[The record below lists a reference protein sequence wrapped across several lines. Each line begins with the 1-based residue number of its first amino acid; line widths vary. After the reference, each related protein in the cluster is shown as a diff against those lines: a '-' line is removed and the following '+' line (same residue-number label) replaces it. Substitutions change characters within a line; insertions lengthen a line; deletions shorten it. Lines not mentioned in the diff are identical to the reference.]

1 MHWAAHGKTA
11 AEVITERS
19 DASRPNMGLTTWAG
33 SRPKKSDAGI
43 AKNYLA
49 HDEIDSLN
57 LIVSAY
63 LDFAE
68 IQAKGRK
75 PMYMKDWITKLDSFL
90 KLGDLEVL
98 SHAGKISHEEAM
110 KKAELEYEKFRI
122 KQDELPASVDL
133 DFDRAVDEIKKIGSQ
148 TDKRISSRSKKMPTK
163 RRK

>member
-49 HDEIDSLN
+49 HEELSSLN

-75 PMYMKDWITKLDSFL
+75 PMYMKDWITKL
-90 KLGDLEVL
+90 
-98 SHAGKISHEEAM
+98 
-110 KKAELEYEKFRI
+110 
-122 KQDELPASVDL
+122 
-133 DFDRAVDEIKKIGSQ
+133 
-148 TDKRISSRSKKMPTK
+148 
-163 RRK
+163 